1 MHQLAAWPTFRSI
14 RSHLPHR
21 GPSVGRQLSASVP
34 TLALAT
40 LVAAF
45 GVLLG
50 HGPAVLAHS
59 ELLDS
64 VPAAGAEI
72 AAAPSTVA
80 LTFSDLLGDGS
91 TVDVLD
97 AGFQSVAAGPAVVDA
112 AQPHAMSLPLTDLAP
127 GDYTVQY
134 HAVEAADGHAVDG
147 SFGFRVLPAAAGPP
161 PEPSL
166 PGSSAVGSPVVATQ
180 QETSEATD
188 APPSLAESD
197 ASGSPASEGS
207 PPNIV
212 LGLVALTAVAA
223 LVMLVRRRSARRPA
237 DGPKKERS

>member
-188 APPSLAESD
+188 APPS
-197 ASGSPASEGS
+197 S
-207 PPNIV
+207 PP
-212 LGLVALTAVAA
+212 
-223 LVMLVRRRSARRPA
+223 
-237 DGPKKERS
+237 

>member
-188 APPSLAESD
+188 APPSLADSD

-223 LVMLVRRRSARRPA
+223 LVMLVRRHSARRPA